1 MKRSTPTIYGLAIC
15 TLLGVIDIISLA
27 SLGSDT
33 DDGPPVLVTLI
44 GAVLG
49 VITLVGARMAWR
61 GGRSGVVTVI
71 VSRVL
76 SALLALPAFFV
87 DDVPDWVPP
96 VVGIFVV
103 LTVVGV
109 GLLVVALRRRE
120 SSAA

>member
-1 MKRSTPTIYGLAIC
+1 MTRSTPATYGLAIC
-15 TLLGVIDIISLA
+15 ALLGVIDIISLA
-27 SLGSDT
+27 TLGSGA

-61 GGRSGVVTVI
+61 GGRSGVVAVI

-120 SSAA
+120 FSAA

>member
-1 MKRSTPTIYGLAIC
+1 MTRSTATTYGLAIC
-15 TLLGVIDIISLA
+15 ALLGVVDIINLA
-27 SLGSDT
+27 ALGA

-44 GAVLG
+44 SAVLG

-61 GGRSGVVTVI
+61 GDRRGVLTVI

-96 VVGIFVV
+96 VVGISV
-103 LTVVGV
+103 LLTLVGV
-109 GLLVVALRRRE
+109 GLLVVSLRRRE

>member
-1 MKRSTPTIYGLAIC
+1 MTRSTPTTYGLAIC

-27 SLGSDT
+27 ALVSDA

-61 GGRSGVVTVI
+61 GGRSGVVAVI

-76 SALLALPAFFV
+76 DALLALPAFFV

-120 SSAA
+120 FSAA

>member
-1 MKRSTPTIYGLAIC
+1 MTRSTATTYGLAIC
-15 TLLGVIDIISLA
+15 ALLGVVDIISLA
-27 SLGSDT
+27 SLGSDG
-33 DDGPPVLVTLI
+33 DDGPPLPVVLI

-61 GGRSGVVTVI
+61 GDRSGVVTVI

-96 VVGIFVV
+96 VIGIFVV
-103 LTVVGV
+103 LT
-109 GLLVVALRRRE
+109 LV
-120 SSAA
+120 

>member
-1 MKRSTPTIYGLAIC
+1 MTRSTATTYGLAIC
-15 TLLGVIDIISLA
+15 ALLGVVDIISLA
-27 SLGSDT
+27 GLGSDA
-33 DDGPPVLVTLI
+33 DDGPPVLVVLI

-103 LTVVGV
+103 LTLVGV
-109 GLLVVALRRRE
+109 GLLVVSLRRRE

>member
-1 MKRSTPTIYGLAIC
+1 MTRSTPTTYGLAIC
-15 TLLGVIDIISLA
+15 ALIGVIDIISLA
-27 SLGSDT
+27 SLGSD
-33 DDGPPVLVTLI
+33 DGPPVIVTLS
-44 GAVLG
+44 GAVFG
-49 VITLVGARMAWR
+49 VITLVGARIAWR
-61 GGRSGVVTVI
+61 GGPKWGLVAVI

-76 SALLALPAFFV
+76 SALSALPAFFV

>member
-1 MKRSTPTIYGLAIC
+1 MTRSTPTIYGLAIC
-15 TLLGVIDIISLA
+15 ALLGVFDIISLA
-27 SLGSDT
+27 ALG
-33 DDGPPVLVTLI
+33 GPPVLVTLI

-76 SALLALPAFFV
+76 SALWQLPAFFV
-87 DDVPDWVPP
+87 DDVPEWVPP